1 MLNGTVINDDQHSAN
16 LTGTFSSS
24 ALGGIF
30 MVLRGTFRFFNQD
43 PRQPETANLTYDFDM
58 ISPAG
63 RILHFNG
70 FKVVN
75 SAAYLNPVETWRQTT
90 TLYVTITDRAD
101 EVVGRGTL
109 HIQPS
114 DFSQELQTFE
124 PTGKSYLGQI
134 GSGLGFL
141 GYFTKALSVAFLSP
155 LGRLQWPST
164 GVNVSRRETRCSS
177 TIQIVASDGVKST
190 MLMWNPISNNNE
202 ITGEAPTILFI
213 PGAAV
218 DHTIFALPTIK
229 KNAIEY
235 FREAGYRVY
244 CVTHRIGRT
253 PVAQKGYTIYDTR
266 RDIHAALAHIRKLS
280 TTFDAENVAKTYVIA
295 HCAGSAALACGLLDG
310 TIPGDWIKGIT
321 ASQVFMTPK
330 FGKVNS
336 LLSRVPTSMYSGLIG
351 SYWDCSSSKNDNLIQ
366 RFLNQALRLYPAGE
380 ARESCRSVVCH
391 RSELVF
397 GR

>member
-1 MLNGTVINDDQHSAN
+1 
-16 LTGTFSSS
+16 
-24 ALGGIF
+24 
-30 MVLRGTFRFFNQD
+30 MVLRGTFRLFNQD

-90 TLYVTITDRAD
+90 TLYVTITDRAH

-114 DFSQELQTFE
+114 DFSQELHTFE
-124 PTGKSYLGQI
+124 PTGRNILSQI

-141 GYFTKALSVAFLSP
+141 GYFTKALSVAFFSP
-155 LGRLQWPST
+155 LGKLQWPST
-164 GVNVSRRETRCSS
+164 GVNITRGETRYSS

-190 MLMWNPISNNNE
+190 MLMWNPIANNKE
-202 ITGEAPTILFI
+202 IVGKAPTILFI

-244 CVTHRIGRT
+244 CVIHRIGRT
-253 PVAQKGYTIYDTR
+253 PVAKKGYTPYDTR
-266 RDIHAALAHIRKLS
+266 RDVHAALAHIRKLS
-280 TTFDAENVAKTYVIA
+280 ATSDSENVAKTYVIA

-310 TIPGDWIKGIT
+310 TIPADWIKGIT

-336 LLSRVPTSMYSGLIG
+336 LLSRIPTSMYSGIIG

-366 RFLNQALRLYPAGE
+366 KFLNQALRFYPAGD

-391 RSELVF
+391 RSEFVF